1 MKYYTIVVYVVAAA
15 ADDGDDYE
23 DDNDDDDNDDND
35 DDDLSNLRESKG
47 VWNLPC
53 VQVYSYCR
61 ILFSCILCTKAW
73 FMKIIKITER
83 IGNILTTIDV
93 TVDDVA

>member
-23 DDNDDDDNDDND
+23 DDDDDDDND
-35 DDDLSNLRESKG
+35 DDDLSNLRVSKG

-53 VQVYSYCR
+53 VQVDSYCR